1 MLVHILFW
9 EHLNVNTI
17 VRKKNQ
23 NTNWK
28 PDRSKEYE
36 LIAYFY
42 SHRSFG
48 SHNSAPQK
56 PLGTIR
62 SRNYGAQYTFCRR
75 HKLPWSI
82 SQISTPHIPELK
94 QSFILL
100 PSNVFSHISEEL
112 EAGWELL
119 QSFLLF
125 CLLFFPW
132 ISFARIIYAH
142 NLPEA
147 IGKKWE
153 KPDLRLPLFAAHV
166 MKLFGQFSFQSSS
179 NSLNG
184 LTSHTCTRAISTE
197 YMRRSIDAA
206 SEVIRVSSR
215 WSIFRAIFPP
225 EEHA

>member
-119 QSFLLF
+119 QSFLLL

-153 KPDLRLPLFAAHV
+153 NRTCAFPFSRRMLWNFSANFLFKAPQTPSMVWLPIHV
-166 MKLFGQFSFQSSS
+166 LVQYLLSICVDQ
-179 NSLNG
+179 
-184 LTSHTCTRAISTE
+184 LTQQVR
-197 YMRRSIDAA
+197 
-206 SEVIRVSSR
+206 
-215 WSIFRAIFPP
+215 
-225 EEHA
+225 